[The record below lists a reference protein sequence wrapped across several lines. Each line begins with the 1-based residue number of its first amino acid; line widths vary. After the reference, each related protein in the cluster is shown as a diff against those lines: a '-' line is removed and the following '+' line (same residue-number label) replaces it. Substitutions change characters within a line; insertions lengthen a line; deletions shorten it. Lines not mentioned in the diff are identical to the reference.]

1 MKSEKSLSF
10 IVGLRVL
17 SFFVIISSV
26 FFAPWWLSFVLYV
39 VALFLFENFY
49 EGILALS
56 LIDLLYGIP
65 EIKFYNFPLVSTLFA
80 VIFFCFVSW
89 LKRYLSFY

>member
-1 MKSEKSLSF
+1 MKNENPLSLT
-10 IVGLRVL
+10 IGLRIFG
-17 SFFVIISSV
+17 FFVILSSV
-26 FFAPWWLSFVLYV
+26 FFAPWWLSFILYIIM
-39 VALFLFENFY
+39 LFLFENFY
-49 EGILALS
+49 EGIFALL

-80 VIFFCFVSW
+80 VIFYYSISK